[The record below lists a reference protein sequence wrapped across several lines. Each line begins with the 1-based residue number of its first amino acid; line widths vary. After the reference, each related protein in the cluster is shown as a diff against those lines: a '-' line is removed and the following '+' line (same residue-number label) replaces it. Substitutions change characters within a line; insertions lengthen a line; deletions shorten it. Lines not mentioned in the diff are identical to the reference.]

1 MIGNILR
8 LLEPDLSTH
17 QATNILEGSSPAPQT
32 PRPSAFLALSVTQ
45 VYTCAMIQNERQ
57 LKITKSRL
65 EGFRNSIA
73 HLKASK
79 RPQDIDLLLWKA
91 EQDAIL
97 STIEELEGE
106 IKHYEH
112 LKAGKVK
119 TIKVAS
125 FDDVPKVLIQA
136 RIAQGLTQKD
146 LAEKLGV
153 REQQVQHDEEIL
165 YSSASLSR
173 LKRVAEVLGLEVE
186 GKAKLL
192 IEG

>member
-1 MIGNILR
+1 
-8 LLEPDLSTH
+8 
-17 QATNILEGSSPAPQT
+17 
-32 PRPSAFLALSVTQ
+32 
-45 VYTCAMIQNERQ
+45 MIQNERQ

-79 RPQDIDLLLWKA
+79 RPHDIDPLLWKA

-106 IKHYEH
+106 IKQYEN
-112 LKAGKVK
+112 LKGGKVK

-165 YSSASLSR
+165 YGSASLNR

-192 IEG
+192 VEG

>member
-1 MIGNILR
+1 MI
-8 LLEPDLSTH
+8 
-17 QATNILEGSSPAPQT
+17 
-32 PRPSAFLALSVTQ
+32 
-45 VYTCAMIQNERQ
+45 YNERQ

-65 EGFRNSIA
+65 EGFQDSLA

-79 RPQDIDLLLWKA
+79 RPEDIDLLLWKA
-91 EQDAIL
+91 EQDAMK

-106 IKHYEH
+106 VAAYER

-119 TIKVAS
+119 SVKVTS
-125 FDDVPKVLIQA
+125 FDDVPKVLVQA
-136 RIAQGLTQKD
+136 RIARGLTQKE

-165 YSSASLSR
+165 YSSASISR

-186 GKAKLL
+186 GKARLL
-192 IEG
+192 VEG